1 MPPAPPTLGSD
12 ESRHASDGFDDWYET
27 HFDYVWRSIKRL
39 GVPSSDV
46 VDVTHDVFVV
56 AWRQR
61 HQLDPERPLRPWL
74 FGVCFR
80 LASAFRRRAWFRSLR
95 HGVEMDSADW
105 RPGPEQTALLKADFE
120 SLTRAI
126 ARVPLKQRA
135 VVLLHDFDETPAA
148 EVAAALGIPLKTVYS
163 RLDAGRKRFRIFYRQ
178 QELTRTA
185 TANADAV
192 SPGEW

>member
-1 MPPAPPTLGSD
+1 
-12 ESRHASDGFDDWYET
+12 
-27 HFDYVWRSIKRL
+27 
-39 GVPSSDV
+39 
-46 VDVTHDVFVV
+46 
-56 AWRQR
+56 
-61 HQLDPERPLRPWL
+61 
-74 FGVCFR
+74 
-80 LASAFRRRAWFRSLR
+80 
-95 HGVEMDSADW
+95 MDSADW